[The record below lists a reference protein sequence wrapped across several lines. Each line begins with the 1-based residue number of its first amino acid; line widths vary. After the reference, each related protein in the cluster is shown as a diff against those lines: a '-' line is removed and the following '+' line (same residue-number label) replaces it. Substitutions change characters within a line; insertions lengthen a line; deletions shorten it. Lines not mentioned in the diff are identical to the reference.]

1 MEMQDKLDEIKSKY
15 YTVENSLVRYKLEN
29 ANLKSEIEVSNK
41 STQDLKDQIRTLKA
55 SQGNAALIS

>member
-1 MEMQDKLDEIKSKY
+1 MEMQDKLDDIKSKY

-41 STQDLKDQIRTLKA
+41 
-55 SQGNAALIS
+55 

>member
-29 ANLKSEIEVSNK
+29 ANHKSEIEVSNK
-41 STQDLKDQIRTLKA
+41 STQDLKDQIRTLKS